1 MTIAKEYGRQEYI
14 LMERTA
20 NFNAP
25 SPFVLALDVGTSST
39 RAMLFDATGATV
51 PGIEVQ
57 EKYELTTSREGEVSV
72 DADKL
77 VAVVASSIDKAIQ
90 AAGSRASSIAAVATY
105 TLLHRPV
112 GGGAAVSPLTPA
124 ISWEVTHPHPPRSD
138 ISERKLSQ
146 EIHPL

>member
-1 MTIAKEYGRQEYI
+1 MTIAKVYGRQKYI
-14 LMERTA
+14 LMEQTA
-20 NFNAP
+20 NFNAR

-90 AAGSRASSIAAVATY
+90 AAGSRASSIAAVATDNFSD
-105 TLLHRPV
+105 TLLGV
-112 GGGAAVSPLTPA
+112 GAARQSLATL
-124 ISWEVTHPHPPRSD
+124 ITF
-138 ISERKLSQ
+138 
-146 EIHPL
+146 

>member
-14 LMERTA
+14 LMEQTA

-90 AAGSRASSIAAVATY
+90 AAGSRASSIAAAATDTLPRTPVWGAAAVTPPLPLVTGVAT
-105 TLLHRPV
+105 
-112 GGGAAVSPLTPA
+112 GPL
-124 ISWEVTHPHPPRSD
+124 PPSA
-138 ISERKLSQ
+138 
-146 EIHPL
+146 

>member
-14 LMERTA
+14 LMEQTA

-57 EKYELTTSREGEVSV
+57 EKYELTTSRGGEVSV

-90 AAGSRASSIAAVATY
+90 AAGSRACSIAAGDHDDLV
-105 TLLHRPV
+105 HQ
-112 GGGAAVSPLTPA
+112 PLGRHA
-124 ISWEVTHPHPPRSD
+124 DRRSSSTHL
-138 ISERKLSQ
+138 I
-146 EIHPL
+146 